1 MFGTEITKGDEE
13 FMLIFLKNHIT
24 TLLIL
29 ITLVSVLIFFF
40 LLGNHA
46 SANNGADVCINGYD
60 SVLIRDGDTL
70 NSIAKTY
77 SVRYSNASY
86 HSYREAIISLNALT
100 SDHIQSGEYILLPK
114 YR

>member
-1 MFGTEITKGDEE
+1 M
-13 FMLIFLKNHIT
+13 MIFLKNHIT
-24 TLLIL
+24 TLLIT
-29 ITLVSVLIFFF
+29 ITLVSVLIFFL

-46 SANNGADVCINGYD
+46 SADNGANACINGYD

-77 SVRYSNASY
+77 SVRYSDASY
-86 HSYREAIISLNALT
+86 HSYRQAIISLKSLT